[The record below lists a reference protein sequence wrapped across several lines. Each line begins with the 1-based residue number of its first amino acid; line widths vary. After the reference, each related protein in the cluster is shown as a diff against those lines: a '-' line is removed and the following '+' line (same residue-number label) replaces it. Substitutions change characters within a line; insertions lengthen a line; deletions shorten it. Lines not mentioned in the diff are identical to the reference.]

1 MTCHRFDLGSS
12 PSSWLA
18 VRRGSD
24 RGVKRCWPGLA
35 APEQECSQW
44 TIISK
49 TRVSYFSLEES
60 NLSSSLWLRDDLSQS
75 LRDRSNDVA
84 LQAFHSGAVAR
95 EWCIEVP
102 CSLFKSIAEIA
113 PESSVQ
119 LHGKQSNKY
128 GEFLGLDQSQDILYP
143 QQHGAKELEQR
154 EKHSDFRGDYR
165 RSSIGRVP
173 RHKYNPAHGQAELR
187 RPAMAPTTFRVSC
200 DITFSQKLSPNRMQK
215 DITASLCMVS
225 AEATIRF
232 KMF

>member
-1 MTCHRFDLGSS
+1 MCRYQQS
-12 PSSWLA
+12 A
-18 VRRGSD
+18 R
-24 RGVKRCWPGLA
+24 K

-102 CSLFKSIAEIA
+102 CFLFKSIAEIA
-113 PESSVQ
+113 PESSVR
-119 LHGKQSNKY
+119 LH
-128 GEFLGLDQSQDILYP
+128 DMLYP

-173 RHKYNPAHGQAELR
+173 RHKYNPAHGQVELR
-187 RPAMAPTTFRVSC
+187 RPAMAPNTFRVSC
-200 DITFSQKLSPNRMQK
+200 DITFSQKLSPNRMQQ
-215 DITASLCMVS
+215 DITTSLFMVN

-232 KMF
+232 KMFWFWRNFGGGM